1 MLKFQCSRDASLPN
15 VKQWLSICMA
25 AFIHQGPGRSTAV
38 YPDEVL
44 PYTRTKYRRILG
56 RSTAVYSDEVPAG
69 KKCHTALL

>member
-1 MLKFQCSRDASLPN
+1 
-15 VKQWLSICMA
+15 MA
-25 AFIHQGPGRSTAV
+25 AFIHQGSGRSTAV

-44 PYTRTKYRRILG
+44 PYTRTKYRRILE